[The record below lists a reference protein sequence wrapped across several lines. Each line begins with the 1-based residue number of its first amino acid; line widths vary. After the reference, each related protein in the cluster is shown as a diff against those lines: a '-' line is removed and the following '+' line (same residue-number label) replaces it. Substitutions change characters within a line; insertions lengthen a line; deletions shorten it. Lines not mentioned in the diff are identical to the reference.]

1 MTTKMMVML
10 SQREKQGSLLFGST
24 SSLLKTIFRKQ
35 SVCAVCEEI
44 SRGKSPS
51 LFSMSPLIRHLRKC
65 SEQEHSIVASR
76 GRKKPPSTSATKQ
89 SGPTKSKTKSALKIT
104 ASNVWK
110 HFEDVRMDK
119 TMAMCIYCYV
129 VIVKKGLSDK
139 AMGQSLKEHI
149 KERTEF
155 SPSYKSAGTST
166 DQQASPARLDLQ
178 LLVSFTVYMLCLPTG
193 AFHCMLQWCM
203 YAGVV

>member
-1 MTTKMMVML
+1 MRG
-10 SQREKQGSLLFGST
+10 Q
-24 SSLLKTIFRKQ
+24 KQ
-35 SVCAVCEEI
+35 STTGLRTHLFRCLGLPMESLYDHQDDGYVEPKGETGKSFVWKHFVIVEDDISKAKCLRCCEEI

-110 HFEDVRMDK
+110 H
-119 TMAMCIYCYV
+119 
-129 VIVKKGLSDK
+129 
-139 AMGQSLKEHI
+139 
-149 KERTEF
+149 
-155 SPSYKSAGTST
+155 
-166 DQQASPARLDLQ
+166 
-178 LLVSFTVYMLCLPTG
+178 
-193 AFHCMLQWCM
+193 
-203 YAGVV
+203 